1 MEGDANAWMTL
12 EGIEHRQVGLLVG
25 LGDDPAEVADGL
37 VVVKREGERDATG
50 QPVPRRAGGTA
61 AIERERLDSTVLTL
75 RSLVWY
81 GA

>member
-1 MEGDANAWMTL
+1 M
-12 EGIEHRQVGLLVG
+12 R
-25 LGDDPAEVADGL
+25 
-37 VVVKREGERDATG
+37 RDN
-50 QPVPRRAGGTA
+50 RFLAGGTA